1 MAAILLA
8 VYTRT
13 HYVTQEQTRGF
24 GPFRRRRQETVA
36 RPMRTYL
43 VFIPWKH
50 REKETVEL
58 LNGQIVDDDG
68 LLPEDFVRR
77 ETFCSQAP
85 DGYPVEIR
93 DFVGYPFL
101 LTDNAVLCHQAL
113 MDLWDVLDVLYA
125 NLPELLDEEF
135 DEEGF
140 AQ

>member
-1 MAAILLA
+1 
-8 VYTRT
+8 
-13 HYVTQEQTRGF
+13 
-24 GPFRRRRQETVA
+24 
-36 RPMRTYL
+36 MRTYL

-50 REKETVEL
+50 REKETAEL
-58 LNGQIVDDDG
+58 LDGQIVDDDG

-77 ETFCSQAP
+77 ETFFSQAP

-93 DFVGYPFL
+93 DFAGYPFL
-101 LTDNAVLCHQAL
+101 LTDNTVLCHQVL